1 MSVKHGDTIIEVVFA
16 FMVFATVSVASI
28 GIMNSGLNQAQ
39 RTLEI
44 TMARNEIDAQ
54 AEAIRFI
61 HNNCSAEREFKEDQK
76 QFTALWNRITGQ
88 HAIEPSKL
96 RNNSVFRDINNYDT
110 CEAAYQAQVYDITH
124 VNNDVAPYVINPR
137 LLQPR
142 SVASTNQ
149 EYNELLGKMII
160 NRNATSSVD
169 GNKAKIMRPTT
180 LYPRLT
186 YTTLMFSRDLTDG
199 AGVDRGTTNEDT
211 LAESRIFR
219 EVYSAEG
226 IWVFTVQGE
235 KTGAITGKP
244 QYYDFYI
251 RTCWQSLGAKA
262 PSTVNTI
269 VRLYN
274 PEVID

>member
-39 RTLEI
+39 RSLEV

-61 HNNCSAEREFKEDQK
+61 HNNFSAEREFREDEK

-88 HAIEPSKL
+88 HAIQPSKL
-96 RNNSVFRDINNYDT
+96 KNNNVFRDVNNYET
-110 CEAAYQAQVYDITH
+110 CEAAYQAQVYDVARI
-124 VNNDVAPYVINPR
+124 NNDVAPYVINPR

-142 SVASTNQ
+142 SIASTNQ
-149 EYNELLGKMII
+149 EYNELLTKMII

-169 GNKAKIMRPTT
+169 GNRAKVMRPTS

-199 AGVDRGTTNEDT
+199 AGESRGTTNEDT
-211 LAESRIFR
+211 LAESKIFR

-226 IWVFTVQGE
+226 IWVFTVRE
-235 KTGAITGKP
+235 KKPAPLLVGLNITISIFVLVGNPSVQKP
-244 QYYDFYI
+244 HRQLI
-251 RTCWQSLGAKA
+251 LSLGY
-262 PSTVNTI
+262 TI
-269 VRLYN
+269 RR
-274 PEVID
+274 

>member
-1 MSVKHGDTIIEVVFA
+1 MSVKHGDTIIEVVFS

-39 RTLEI
+39 RSLEV

-61 HNNCSAEREFKEDQK
+61 HNNYSAEREFGDDEK
-76 QFTALWNRITGQ
+76 QFTALRDRITGQ
-88 HAIEPSKL
+88 HAIEPGKL
-96 RNNSVFRDINNYDT
+96 ENDSIFRDVNNYES
-110 CEAAYQAQVYDITH
+110 CEAAYQAQVYDVARI
-124 VNNDVAPYVINPR
+124 NNDVAPYVVNPR

-142 SVASTNQ
+142 SVAGTNQ
-149 EYNELLGKMII
+149 EYNELLTKMVI
-160 NRNATSSVD
+160 NRSATSSVD
-169 GNKAKIMRPTT
+169 GGKLKVMRPTT

-186 YTTLMFSRDLTDG
+186 YTTFKFNRDINDG
-199 AGVDRGTTNEDT
+199 SGKNRGTTNEDT
-211 LAESRIFR
+211 LAESDIYR
-219 EVYSAEG
+219 EIYSAEG
-226 IWVFTVQGE
+226 IWVFTVEGE
-235 KTGAITGKP
+235 KTSAVSGKP

-251 RTCWQSLGAKA
+251 RTCWQSVGAKA
-262 PSTVNTI
+262 PSTINTI